1 MRRAVYAKP
10 WSYLF
15 IVYSHLFIIS
25 PLFLYYFVCIYIHIN
40 KYNYSKLTQTKEIKC
55 KFYSWNTSPAKLR
68 MTQSLWA
75 FLHNPSPSVQ
85 KYKLDKN
92 KNAPNLSMKLEGKK
106 HHYLYVLQGLQHKG
120 VALSYT
126 KSRWSR
132 SFFCASEIREAV
144 HIAHA
149 YLPWTHTHN
158 SEALKSSAVDG
169 DNKHTIAAN
178 ECLFGG
184 SIGRREYVN
193 FCTLDK
199 CW

>member
-25 PLFLYYFVCIYIHIN
+25 PLFLYYFVCIYIHIY
-40 KYNYSKLTQTKEIKC
+40 KYIHIVNSHRQRKSNVNFTVETRLRPNSGWLSRSGL
-55 KFYSWNTSPAKLR
+55 FYT
-68 MTQSLWA
+68 
-75 FLHNPSPSVQ
+75 NPSPSVQ

-92 KNAPNLSMKLEGKK
+92 KNAPNLSMELEGKK

-144 HIAHA
+144 YVAHA
-149 YLPWTHTHN
+149 YLPWTLT
-158 SEALKSSAVDG
+158 
-169 DNKHTIAAN
+169 HTI
-178 ECLFGG
+178 
-184 SIGRREYVN
+184 RRHWKALLSMVTIN
-193 FCTLDK
+193 IP
-199 CW
+199 